1 MKRGWRKGISEI
13 LFRLFA
19 ALTFR
24 ALGAF
29 LALAQRLLDDPLLDD
44 RLRRPGPLEQPAP
57 DRSGRRRGST
67 GRAVGRSLGP
77 LPLRRAGSRGRG
89 PPRGGGNDGP
99 AARATGGRALASHE
113 RAALVADSGGDG
125 VERPAGGA
133 RLRPHLPHLFF
144 LPKPVLV
151 RQEGR
156 LLAPPLLELA
166 LREAASQLSRGLFL
180 EPADDLVVLEAH
192 LLLVVRH
199 LELTR

>member
-57 DRSGRRRGST
+57 DRRGRRRGS
-67 GRAVGRSLGP
+67 GGSAVRRSLGP
-77 LPLRRAGSRGRG
+77 LALRRAGSRRGR
-89 PPRGGGNDGP
+89 PPRRRGHDGP
-99 AARATGGRALASHE
+99 ATGTTAGRALIPHE
-113 RAALVADSGGDG
+113 RAALVADSRGDG

-133 RLRPHLPHLFF
+133 RPR
-144 LPKPVLV
+144 
-151 RQEGR
+151 
-156 LLAPPLLELA
+156 
-166 LREAASQLSRGLFL
+166 
-180 EPADDLVVLEAH
+180 AH
-192 LLLVVRH
+192 LAH
-199 LELTR
+199 L